1 MGADNNNDDKN
12 MISEQLA
19 ESSEK
24 GFKIHMVCGV
34 PFRYV
39 EEETALIKKIIEDEL
54 HHWPNR
60 DELAEIAERIKL
72 RESKTRMIVHLM
84 RQQVGLYRM
93 RQKFFEDEVSDGG
106 QHSAENDQDI
116 DFFEDD

>member
-1 MGADNNNDDKN
+1 MGADNNDKN

-24 GFKIHMVCGV
+24 DFKIHMVCGV
-34 PFRYV
+34 PFRNV

-60 DELAEIAERIKL
+60 DEIAEIAERIKL

-84 RQQVGLYRM
+84 RQQVGMYRM
-93 RQKFFEDEVSDGG
+93 RQKFFKDDVSDSG
-106 QHSAENDQDI
+106 QHSAGNDQDI
-116 DFFEDD
+116 DFYEDE